1 MNESKEEEKKQEET
15 NGTDAPVAAEA
26 KQENTE
32 KETKEEVNGDV
43 VEKAVSERN
52 VTPGPMMEKAEEVR
66 QISEVDDCKAPII
79 DDSSSES
86 EEEEGG
92 AVKVR
97 KKALLIGIIII
108 SES

>member
-1 MNESKEEEKKQEET
+1 MNETKEDEKKPEET

-52 VTPGPMMEKAEEVR
+52 VTPGLSHRVFV
-66 QISEVDDCKAPII
+66 SW
-79 DDSSSES
+79 
-86 EEEEGG
+86 
-92 AVKVR
+92 
-97 KKALLIGIIII
+97 
-108 SES
+108 